1 MAVPKKKTSRMKRGM
16 RRAHKRA
23 AAPTVV
29 HCPRCGEPRVPHHA
43 CPSCGFYRQGVE
55 VPVGQSE

>member
-29 HCPRCGEPRVPHHA
+29 HCGRCGEPRQPHHA
-43 CPSCGFYRQGVE
+43 CPACGFYRPGVE
-55 VPVGQSE
+55 VPVKQAE

>member
-23 AAPTVV
+23 VAPTVV
-29 HCPRCGEPRVPHHA
+29 HCSRCGEPRVPHHA

-55 VPVGQSE
+55 VPVAQKD